1 MPNDL
6 PERMNEVLLAGLNLR
21 DRIARG
27 DRPHLATEQA
37 KLKALLRSGDEPSP
51 WAGGVSAFAMQSVGA
66 GSEAVQGFLGMRYAF
81 VCWLDEILIEAGW
94 REWDE
99 NKLEQALYRT
109 NIRYRNFWTQ
119 AKLAETAGLGHE
131 ASAAYLY
138 CVWLGFQGEM
148 SEAPEKL
155 RDWTIAA
162 RSRVTRQMGREPTA
176 IPQRAPVCDV
186 PLLEGLDAYKRMTGR
201 LTVVLLFAVPI
212 AAFLVIVGFLRT

>member
-1 MPNDL
+1 MPTDRL
-6 PERMNEVLLAGLNLR
+6 EPMNEVLLAGLNLR
-21 DRIARG
+21 DRILRG
-27 DRPHLATEQA
+27 DRPQLANEQA
-37 KLKALLRSGDEPSP
+37 KLKALLRSGDEPAPWGSGEASSP
-51 WAGGVSAFAMQSVGA
+51 MHSVGA

-99 NKLEQALYRT
+99 NKLEQHLYRT

-138 CVWLGFQGEM
+138 CVWLGFQGEL
-148 SEAPEKL
+148 SETPEKL
-155 RDWTIAA
+155 REWTNAA
-162 RSRVTRQMGREPTA
+162 RSRVTRQLGREPTA
-176 IPQRAPVCDV
+176 IPQRAPICDV
-186 PLLEGLDAYKRMTGR
+186 PVLEGLDAYKRMTGR

-212 AAFLVIVGFLRT
+212 AAFLLIVGFLRT